1 MDIHVYNNHVFVS
14 QTCDSNKSVQH
25 LSRCYSQAYMCAD
38 YFEARKR
45 NTGFYVLR
53 QGVPEG
59 RSSEGYASF
68 KQVKSWP
75 WHVEVI
81 PGVGVVGLVTNEEL
95 CKVVWGIIIKNFM
108 HKYSFVVCELLR

>member
-1 MDIHVYNNHVFVS
+1 MQI
-14 QTCDSNKSVQH
+14 T
-25 LSRCYSQAYMCAD
+25 
-38 YFEARKR
+38 FETRKR

-68 KQVKSWP
+68 KQVKPWP

-81 PGVGVVGLVTNEEL
+81 PGVSVVVLVTNEEL
-95 CKVVWGIIIKNFM
+95 FQVVCGIVVKNVM
-108 HKYSFVVCELLR
+108 HKYSFIVSELLRQV